1 MRRRDRKK
9 VAVIS
14 ICVFFALISIPRLKN
29 LVTYYRRLQ
38 YYNTEVI
45 RLQEENEA
53 LRKKIRTMEDD
64 PYYTEKILRE
74 NHGYVKEGEYIYRID
89 KKQNHNPSP

>member
-9 VAVIS
+9 VVVIS

-29 LVTYYRRLQ
+29 LVTHYRKLQ
-38 YYNTEVI
+38 YYNAEII

-53 LRKKIRTMEDD
+53 LREKIRIMEDD
-64 PYYTEKILRE
+64 PYYTEKMLRE
-74 NHGYVKEGEYIYRID
+74 NHGYVKEGEYIYRINEN
-89 KKQNHNPSP
+89 KEK

>member
-9 VAVIS
+9 VVVIS

-29 LVTYYRRLQ
+29 LVTHYRKLQ
-38 YYNTEVI
+38 YYNTEII

-53 LRKKIRTMEDD
+53 LREKIRIMEDE
-64 PYYTEKILRE
+64 PYYTEKMLRE
-74 NHGYVKEGEYIYRID
+74 NHGYVKESEYIYRINEN
-89 KKQNHNPSP
+89 KEK